1 MPTIKITDATTEPV
15 TLAQAKAHLR
25 EEQEETHNDLLITSL
40 ITVARQA
47 AEDRLQRTLID
58 TTWLRTLDG
67 FPRCGGY
74 IELTRPRVL
83 SVEWVKYL
91 APDGTLTTLDPA
103 AYELDP
109 TAEPGLLMPAYGTSW
124 PATRQRPG
132 AVQVQYKAGYG
143 TTAAAVPKPIV
154 QWVLLALGE
163 LFENRSRS
171 AERPVLPQQFADSLL
186 DTHRII
192 TL

>member
-15 TLAQAKAHLR
+15 TLVQAKTHLR
-25 EEQEETHNDLLITSL
+25 EEQDETHNDLLITSL

-58 TTWLRTLDG
+58 TTWLRSMDA
-67 FPRCGGY
+67 FPRGGGC
-74 IELTRPRVL
+74 IGLNMPRVL

-91 APDGTLTTLDPA
+91 APDGKLTTLAPA

-109 TAEPGLLMPAYGTSW
+109 TAEPALLMPAYGTCW

-143 TTAAAVPKPIV
+143 AVAAAVPKPIV
-154 QWVLLALGE
+154 QWILLALAE

-171 AERPVLPQQFADSLL
+171 AERPVLPQQFADGLL
-186 DTHRII
+186 DHHRII

>member
-1 MPTIKITDATTEPV
+1 MPTIKVIDATVEP
-15 TLAQAKAHLR
+15 LSLPEAKAHLR
-25 EEQEETHNDLLITSL
+25 EEQDETHNDLLIASL

-58 TTWLRTLDG
+58 TTWLRTMDA
-67 FPRCGGY
+67 FPRCGGHV
-74 IELTRPRVL
+74 ELIKPPVL
-83 SVEWVKYL
+83 SIQWVKYL
-91 APDGTLTTLDPA
+91 APDGTFSTLGPA

-154 QWVLLALGE
+154 QWIKLALTE
-163 LFENRSRS
+163 LYENRSRS
-171 AERPVLPQQFADSLL
+171 AERPVLPQEFADGLL
-186 DTHRII
+186 DTYKIWSV
-192 TL
+192 

>member
-1 MPTIKITDATTEPV
+1 MPTIKITDATVEPV

-25 EEQEETHNDLLITSL
+25 EEQNETHNDLLITSL

-47 AEDRLQRTLID
+47 VEERLQRTLID
-58 TTWLRTLDG
+58 TTWLRTMDA
-67 FPRCGGY
+67 FPRCGGH
-74 IELTRPRVL
+74 IELKMPRVL
-83 SVEWVKYL
+83 SVEWAKYL
-91 APDGTLTTLDPA
+91 APDGAPTPLDPA
-103 AYELDP
+103 ASGLDP
-109 TAEPGLLMPAYGTSW
+109 TAAPGLLMPAYGTSW

-143 TTAAAVPKPIV
+143 ATAATVPKPIV
-154 QWVLLALGE
+154 QWILLALTE

-171 AERPVLPQQFADSLL
+171 GERPVLPHQFADGLL

>member
-15 TLAQAKAHLR
+15 TLAQAKDHLR
-25 EEQEETHNDLLITSL
+25 EEQDETRNDLLITGL

-58 TTWLRTLDG
+58 TTWLRTMDA
-67 FPRCGGY
+67 FPRCGGH
-74 IELTRPRVL
+74 IELIKPPVL
-83 SVEWVKYL
+83 SVLWVKSL
-91 APDGTLTTLDPA
+91 APDGAFTTLDPA

-109 TAEPGLLMPAYGTSW
+109 TAEPGLLMPAHGTSW

-143 TTAAAVPKPIV
+143 ATAEAVPKPIV
-154 QWVLLALGE
+154 QWILLALTD
-163 LFENRSRS
+163 LYENRGRS
-171 AERPVLPQQFADSLL
+171 AERPALPQEFADGLL
-186 DTHRII
+186 DTYKIWSV
-192 TL
+192 

>member
-1 MPTIKITDATTEPV
+1 MPTIKVIDATVEPV
-15 TLAQAKAHLR
+15 TLAQAKIQLR
-25 EEQEETHNDLLITSL
+25 EEQDETHNDLYITGL
-40 ITVARQA
+40 ITVAREA
-47 AEDRLQRTLID
+47 AETRLQRTLIE
-58 TTWLRTLDG
+58 TTLLRTMEA
-67 FPRCGGY
+67 FPRGCGY
-74 IELTRPRVL
+74 VQLNMPRIL
-83 SVEWVKYL
+83 SVDWVKYM
-91 APDGTLTTLDPA
+91 APDGTFTTMDSA

-124 PATRQRPG
+124 PASRVRPG

-154 QWVLLALGE
+154 QWILLALTE

-171 AERPVLPQQFADSLL
+171 GEKPVLPNQFADGLL
-186 DTHRII
+186 ETFHIQ

>member
-1 MPTIKITDATTEPV
+1 MPTIKVIDATTEPI
-15 TLAQAKAHLR
+15 TLVEAKAHLR
-25 EEQEETHNDLLITSL
+25 EEQDETHNDLLITSL

-47 AEDRLQRTLID
+47 AEDRLQRSLID
-58 TTWLRTLDG
+58 STLLRTMES
-67 FPRCGGY
+67 FPRCGGH
-74 IELTRPRVL
+74 IELIRPRVL

-143 TTAAAVPKPIV
+143 TTAAAVPRPIV
-154 QWVLLALGE
+154 QWILLALAE

-171 AERPVLPQQFADSLL
+171 AERPVLPQQFADGLL